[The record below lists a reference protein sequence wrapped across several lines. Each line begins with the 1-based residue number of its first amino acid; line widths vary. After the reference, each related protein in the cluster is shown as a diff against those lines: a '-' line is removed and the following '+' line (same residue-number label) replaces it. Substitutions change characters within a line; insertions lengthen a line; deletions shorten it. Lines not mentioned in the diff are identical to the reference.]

1 MNLFSPVTGL
11 VRLLAEV
18 PDEAFAG
25 GLLGEGIA
33 VEVEDGL
40 ESFEVL
46 APADGLLSVVA
57 EAGHA
62 FGMTLDDGVEILV
75 HVGLDTV
82 ELDGD
87 GFTRL
92 QTEGARIA
100 AGTPVLRVDAL
111 KVRAAGKT
119 LTTPLVV
126 CTPQEGMRLVASSG
140 AAVQA
145 GRNILLSY

>member
-1 MNLFSPVTGL
+1 MNLFSPVTGV

-25 GLLGEGIA
+25 GMLGEGIA
-33 VEVEDGL
+33 VEVEEGITAFD
-40 ESFEVL
+40 VV
-46 APADGLLSVVA
+46 APADGLLSVIA
-57 EAGHA
+57 DAGHA
-62 FGMTLDDGVEILV
+62 FGMTLDDGTEILV

-82 ELDGD
+82 ELAGE

-92 QTEGARIA
+92 QTEGARIK

-111 KVRAAGKT
+111 KVRAAGKP

-126 CTPQEGMRLVASSG
+126 CSPELKLKLAASPES
-140 AAVQA
+140 AVQA